1 MRKIM
6 GLTLTLLLSV
16 VLVLSGC
23 GTKKLEP
30 KEALQGAASNAL
42 KMDSYVVKNEIKIKD
57 LSVKLAQNNEQVG
70 SVVNMLKDA
79 EINISQIYQK
89 DPMQTEATL
98 EVKLKGDVATTITI
112 PFVVTKEKMYVKIP
126 KVPFFPIPDS
136 VVGKF
141 LVLDYKELAA
151 QSGGEADLSK
161 VDIAKTQKFASE
173 VANAIFAEY
182 DSAKYFKDV
191 DAKDAAL
198 PDGFS
203 AKQVVQFNVTNDN
216 VKDAVTIFVN
226 KALPKVLDIMSKD
239 DYRDM
244 FQGLTKEDIDK
255 AKKQIQSG
263 SQAELSKGIDEM
275 KNHLKI
281 NQFTVNTAID
291 KNDFPAYQN
300 LNANLEINDPDTQNN
315 VKIAI
320 ESKSTFSKINEKQK
334 FEIGIPTDT
343 ITIQQ
348 LQQEFGG
355 AGLQ

>member
-23 GTKKLEP
+23 SSKKDP
-30 KEALQGAASNAL
+30 KEALQGAATNAL
-42 KMDSYVVKNEIKIKD
+42 KMDSYVLKNEIKIKD
-57 LSVKLAQNNEQVG
+57 LSVNMAQNNEQVG

-98 EVKLKGDVATTITI
+98 EIKLKGDVATTITI
-112 PFVVTKEKMYVKIP
+112 PFVLTKEKMYVKIP

-141 LVLDYKELAA
+141 LVLDFKELAA
-151 QSGGEADLSK
+151 QSGNEVKLDTIDLNKS
-161 VDIAKTQKFASE
+161 QKFASE
-173 VANAIFAEY
+173 VANAVFAEY

-191 DAKDAAL
+191 DTKDAAL

-226 KALPKVLDIMSKD
+226 KALPKILDIISKD
-239 DYRDM
+239 EYREM
-244 FQGLTKEDIDK
+244 FQVTKEDIDQ
-255 AKKQIQSG
+255 AKKEIQSG

-300 LNANLEINDPDTQNN
+300 VNANVEINDPDTKDN

-320 ESKSTFSKINEKQK
+320 EAKSTFTNINEKQK
-334 FEIGIPTDT
+334 FVIGIPTNT
-343 ITIQQ
+343 ITMDE
-348 LQQEFGG
+348 LQKEFGA